1 MGNGAPV
8 PLPPCSWFLPTGLF
22 ADASACLMHAFSDRR
37 FDEEGTLREM
47 HFPGSGGSPR
57 AKAGRGGGYR
67 GCRHSA
73 PSGQRCGTGRHP
85 CALHEAL
92 RCAAVRCGATARR
105 RSVFSRRALLAC
117 VRRWRGSKAN
127 IANPGINNPYCI
139 TGGGAF
145 LLLPTRSSAKPWSCE
160 RIGPP
165 PPPSPPHCIL
175 VCKANVAAGA
185 NIPRSVR
192 AVHGVLPE
200 GHGWLVGTV
209 GMGRQL
215 DWMILAVFSSRN
227 DPMICHPKRSG
238 GGYPE
243 GDGVALGSPR
253 SLPAA
258 GAPLLQNGE
267 AGEPSARPRS
277 RHRLSAAPHYNGMW
291 FDPKWEGLAL
301 YTVYLHTLV

>member
-1 MGNGAPV
+1 
-8 PLPPCSWFLPTGLF
+8 
-22 ADASACLMHAFSDRR
+22 MHAFSDRR

-57 AKAGRGGGYR
+57 AKAGRGGGVP
-67 GCRHSA
+67 GL
-73 PSGQRCGTGRHP
+73 P
-85 CALHEAL
+85 ALCTERAAL
-92 RCAAVRCGATARR
+92 RDGAAPVCAARGAALRCGATARR

-117 VRRWRGSKAN
+117 VRGWSGSKAN
-127 IANPGINNPYCI
+127 IANPGINNPCCI

-192 AVHGVLPE
+192 AVHGVLSE

>member
-1 MGNGAPV
+1 M
-8 PLPPCSWFLPTGLF
+8 
-22 ADASACLMHAFSDRR
+22 
-37 FDEEGTLREM
+37 
-47 HFPGSGGSPR
+47 
-57 AKAGRGGGYR
+57 
-67 GCRHSA
+67 
-73 PSGQRCGTGRHP
+73 
-85 CALHEAL
+85 
-92 RCAAVRCGATARR
+92 
-105 RSVFSRRALLAC
+105 
-117 VRRWRGSKAN
+117 
-127 IANPGINNPYCI
+127 
-139 TGGGAF
+139 
-145 LLLPTRSSAKPWSCE
+145 
-160 RIGPP
+160 
-165 PPPSPPHCIL
+165 
-175 VCKANVAAGA
+175 
-185 NIPRSVR
+185 R
-192 AVHGVLPE
+192 AVHGVLSE